1 MEKTK
6 KLRPFGMIDKV
17 GYAFGDLGCGL
28 SFSLV
33 SNYMLLFYTQVIGLS
48 TGNWAWIVIV
58 SKIWDAIND
67 ILIGNMVD
75 RTRISKKS
83 KFMPWIIIGA
93 VGLVALNIMVFAP
106 VQSFSQG
113 GKIAWCLASYCLWS
127 IAYTMANVPYGALHS
142 VITGDARGRTALSIF
157 RSIGAGVAMVFIM
170 LIPNFIYTETKTDT
184 GAPLQIF
191 NGSRMFMVAIVFS
204 IGSLIFLFATT
215 KMVSERVPCGET
227 AEKISYI
234 STLKSFF
241 SNRAMV
247 GATLATF
254 ASIVFC
260 NSTMSVNNLVFQYFF
275 NDARK
280 TTIASFASYIPF
292 VLLMPFAGKLVAS
305 FGKKKIITITGIIS
319 TVAGIIM
326 LLLPITPDSKGM
338 YIYIGG
344 LMAVNIGNGFFQIIV
359 WAIVADC
366 IGLSFRKSGVHE
378 EGSLYAVY
386 SFFRKLAQGVGSA
399 IAALGLSAIG
409 FVEGN
414 GAVQSEAF
422 GGKVEKL
429 YIIFLTA
436 GTAIMVLA
444 MHFVYNITKKDEDD
458 FASLDVL
465 NEIEPGAI
473 EE

>member
-33 SNYMLLFYTQVIGLS
+33 SNYMLLFYTQFIGVS
-48 TGNWAWIVIV
+48 TQNWSWIIFV
-58 SKIWDAIND
+58 SKVWDAIND
-67 ILIGNMVD
+67 ILIGNMID
-75 RTRISKKS
+75 RVRISKKS
-83 KFMPWIIIGA
+83 KFMPWIIIGG
-93 VGLVALNIMVFAP
+93 VGLIALTVMIFTP
-106 VQSFSQG
+106 VTMLSEN

-127 IAYTMANVPYGALHS
+127 IAYTMANVPYGSLHS
-142 VITGDARGRTALSIF
+142 VITENGRERTALSTF
-157 RSIGAGVAMVFIM
+157 RSIGAGVAMVLVMI
-170 LIPNFIYTETKTDT
+170 LPNIIYEEKIVD
-184 GAPLQIF
+184 GIKIQITHF
-191 NGSRMFMVAIVFS
+191 ERFFPVSIVFS
-204 IGSLIFLFATT
+204 IGSFIFLLAMT
-215 KMVSERVPCGET
+215 KMVSERVPYGDVP
-227 AEKISYI
+227 KKVSYI
-234 STLKSFF
+234 STLRSFF
-241 SNRAMV
+241 SNRPMV

-254 ASIVFC
+254 ASVAFY
-260 NSTMSVNNLVFQYFF
+260 NSSISVNNLVFQYYF
-275 NDARK
+275 NDAKK
-280 TTIASFASYIPF
+280 TTIASFAGYVPL
-292 VLLMPFAGKLVAS
+292 VLFMPFAVKLAAR
-305 FGKKKIITITGIIS
+305 FGKKKLVTIFGAAS
-319 TVAGIIM
+319 TLAGVLM
-326 LLLPITPDSKGM
+326 FLLPITPDSKGM

-344 LMAVNIGNGFFQIIV
+344 LMAVNIGNCIFQITV
-359 WAIVADC
+359 WAIIADC
-366 IGLSFRKSGVHE
+366 IELSYRKSGVHE

-386 SFFRKLAQGVGSA
+386 SFFRKLAQGAGLAIVG
-399 IAALGLSAIG
+399 LGLSAIG